1 VITRLNVGGPAI
13 NAALLSARLD
23 PDRFDT
29 LLVAGS
35 ESPSEGSMLDL
46 GRLAEGLAIRRVPAL
61 GREIS
66 PLDDLRALMSVTK
79 IAREFRP
86 DIVHTHLAKAG
97 TIGRVAARL
106 ARAHAV
112 VHTYHG
118 TVFRGYFGRATSRT
132 FIEIERAL
140 SHITTRI
147 VAITPSQRREL
158 IEVGIG
164 DERKI
169 VEIPLGLDLAPFLD
183 PPNQFDARKR
193 LGLPGDRPIV
203 AIVSRLVPV
212 KDVGR

>member
-1 VITRLNVGGPAI
+1 MRRTRILRVIPRLNIGGPAI

-23 PDRFDT
+23 LDRFDT

-35 ESPSEGSMLDL
+35 ESASEGSMLDL
-46 GRLAEGLAIRRVPAL
+46 GRLGDGLAERRVRAL

-66 PLDDLRALMSVTK
+66 PLDDLRALVSITK

-97 TIGRVAARL
+97 TVGRVAGRL
-106 ARAHAV
+106 ARARAV

-118 TVFRGYFGRATSRT
+118 TVFRGYFGSATSRG
-132 FIEIERAL
+132 FVEIERAL

-158 IEVGIG
+158 IELGIG
-164 DERKI
+164 DQRKI
-169 VEIPLGLDLAPFLD
+169 VEIPLGLDLAPFRN
-183 PPNQFDARKR
+183 PPDQIEARKR
-193 LGLPGDRPIV
+193 M
-203 AIVSRLVPV
+203 
-212 KDVGR
+212 